1 MPGVPETRLPTTLL
15 EPANERQISQCVLRR
30 PNGPFA
36 LGEVLACQYR
46 IDEILGVGGM
56 GVVYGGRDLALD
68 RKIAIKSAKSPEWDQ
83 VLRAEGRA
91 LAAIQHPGV
100 VAVHAIGSHQGHPF
114 LVLER
119 LVGHLLDDLLG
130 APRPFDEVLA
140 TLDALANTLA
150 TVHRTGFAHRDLK
163 PGNVMLAGER
173 VVLLDFGLFVPEV
186 ELGRE
191 LYVGG
196 TAPYVAPELLA
207 GQVELGTLVD
217 LYALGVIAFEMLV
230 GKPPLL
236 IRGDE
241 SGGDEAPRTLLL
253 RLRPDTPAELSSLVC
268 ELLEKDPRRRP
279 ASAEVVVFHLASLR
293 ARRARVRAGELR
305 VLIVDDDPA
314 ISKAFRR
321 WLGSSV
327 GRLTIDFE
335 TDPLRALARIDRD
348 PPDIVLVD
356 LQMPQMNGVEMIMAL
371 RGLPGAKRPFI
382 VGMSSEASG
391 SDVALLSS
399 LGVQTFLPK
408 DSRFANRFASVIEQV
423 RLSA

>member
-1 MPGVPETRLPTTLL
+1 
-15 EPANERQISQCVLRR
+15 
-30 PNGPFA
+30 
-36 LGEVLACQYR
+36 
-46 IDEILGVGGM
+46 
-56 GVVYGGRDLALD
+56 
-68 RKIAIKSAKSPEWDQ
+68 
-83 VLRAEGRA
+83 
-91 LAAIQHPGV
+91 
-100 VAVHAIGSHQGHPF
+100 
-114 LVLER
+114 
-119 LVGHLLDDLLG
+119 
-130 APRPFDEVLA
+130 
-140 TLDALANTLA
+140 
-150 TVHRTGFAHRDLK
+150 
-163 PGNVMLAGER
+163 MLAGER

-207 GQVELGTLVD
+207 GSVELGTLVD

-236 IRGDE
+236 IDGEE
-241 SGGDEAPRTLLL
+241 SPGTLLR
-253 RLRPDTPAELSSLVC
+253 RLRAETPPELASLVC
-268 ELLEKDPRRRP
+268 ELLERDPRKRP

-327 GRLTIDFE
+327 GRLTIEFE

-356 LQMPQMNGVEMIMAL
+356 LQMPQMNGMEMIMAL
-371 RGLPGAKRPFI
+371 RGLPGAKRPFV
-382 VGMSSEASG
+382 VGMSAEASG
-391 SDVALLSS
+391 SDVALLGS

-408 DSRFANRFASVIEQV
+408 DARFANRFASVIEQV